1 MINIRGNKEISLIKE
16 SSSIVFDVL
25 ESLNELIIP
34 GVSPK
39 ELDIFAENYIK
50 KSGGV
55 PAFKGYLGFPS
66 TLCVSI
72 NEEVVHGIPS
82 DKKLN
87 NGDIV
92 SIDCG
97 VLKNGF
103 YGDSA
108 RTYPVGS
115 ITSELKT
122 LLDVTK
128 KSLSLGIKSAKV
140 GGRLSDIGHAIQ
152 TFVEENGFSVVRD
165 LVGHGIG
172 KNLHEEPQIPNYG
185 IKGEGLKLKEG
196 MCFAIEPMVNI
207 GEKEIL
213 TKQDGWTIY
222 TKDKKPSAHFE
233 HTIVVRNNG
242 GEVLSTKVI
251 NNEESLV

>member
-1 MINIRGNKEISLIKE
+1 MISIRDNKEISLIKE

-25 ESLNELIIP
+25 ESLNELIRP

-50 KSGGV
+50 KSGGI

-72 NEEVVHGIPS
+72 NEEVVHGIPL
-82 DKKLN
+82 DKRLN

-115 ITSELKT
+115 INSELKT

-152 TFVEENGFSVVRD
+152 IFVEENGFSVVRD

-185 IKGEGLKLKEG
+185 IKGEGLILEEG

-213 TKQDGWTIY
+213 TKEDGWTIY

-233 HTIVVRNNG
+233 HTIVVRKDG
-242 GEVLSTKVI
+242 GEVLSTRFIK
-251 NNEESLV
+251 EKGLT